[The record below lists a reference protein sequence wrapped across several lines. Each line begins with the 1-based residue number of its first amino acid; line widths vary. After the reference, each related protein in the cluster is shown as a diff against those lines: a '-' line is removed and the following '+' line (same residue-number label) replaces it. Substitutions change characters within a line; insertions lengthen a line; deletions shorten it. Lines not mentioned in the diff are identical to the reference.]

1 MEVLNLL
8 IGIAFLITRFL
19 FGVLM
24 LGVGVVS
31 IVSAVMDD
39 RLPYKK
45 HTSDVLGIVLMFVV
59 GYLCILFGVLAI
71 FSCVPLDIS
80 L

>member
-1 MEVLNLL
+1 MDL
-8 IGIAFLITRFL
+8 ILGIAFLIARFL

-24 LGVGVVS
+24 LGVG
-31 IVSAVMDD
+31 IVGIITTVQDY

-45 HTSDVLGIVLMFVV
+45 HPSDVLGIISMFVV
-59 GYLCILFGVLAI
+59 CILHILLGLLAL
-71 FSCVPLDIS
+71 STCVTLDIS

>member
-1 MEVLNLL
+1 MDL
-8 IGIAFLITRFL
+8 ILGIAFLIARL
-19 FGVLM
+19 GFGVLM

-31 IVSAVMDD
+31 IISAVMDN

-59 GYLCILFGVLAI
+59 GYLCILLGVLVLT
-71 FSCVPLDIS
+71 CVTLDIS

>member
-1 MEVLNLL
+1 MDLLNLL
-8 IGIAFLITRFL
+8 IGIAFLIARFG

-31 IVSAVMDD
+31 IVSAVQDY

-45 HTSDVLGIVLMFVV
+45 HTSDVLGIVLMCVV
-59 GYLCILFGVLAI
+59 GYLCILFGVLALT
-71 FSCVPLDIS
+71 CVTLDIS
-80 L
+80 I

>member
-1 MEVLNLL
+1 MDLLNLL
-8 IGIAFLITRFL
+8 LGIAFLIDRFL

-45 HTSDVLGIVLMFVV
+45 HTSDVLGIILMLVV
-59 GYLCILFGVLAI
+59 GYLCILFGVL
-71 FSCVPLDIS
+71 VLTWTTLDIS

>member
-1 MEVLNLL
+1 MELLNLL
-8 IGIAFLITRFL
+8 FGIAFLIARFG

-24 LGVGVVS
+24 LGVG
-31 IVSAVMDD
+31 IVGIITTVKDY

-45 HTSDVLGIVLMFVV
+45 HTSDVLGIISMFVV
-59 GYLCILFGVLAI
+59 CILHILLGLLAL
-71 FSCVPLDIS
+71 STCVTLDIS

>member
-1 MEVLNLL
+1 MDL
-8 IGIAFLITRFL
+8 ILGIAFLIARL
-19 FGVLM
+19 GFGVLM

-31 IVSAVMDD
+31 IISAVMDN

-45 HTSDVLGIVLMFVV
+45 HTSDVLGIILMFVV
-59 GYLCILFGVLAI
+59 GYLCILFGVL
-71 FSCVPLDIS
+71 VLTWVTLDIS

>member
-1 MEVLNLL
+1 MNLL
-8 IGIAFLITRFL
+8 LGIAFLMAMFG

-31 IVSAVMDD
+31 IISAVMDNI
-39 RLPYKK
+39 LPYKK
-45 HTSDVLGIVLMFVV
+45 HRSDVLGIVLMFVV
-59 GYLCILFGVLAI
+59 GYLCILFGVLALT
-71 FSCVPLDIS
+71 CVTLDIS

>member
-1 MEVLNLL
+1 MDLLNLL
-8 IGIAFLITRFL
+8 LGIAFLIARFW

-24 LGVGVVS
+24 LGVG
-31 IVSAVMDD
+31 IVGIITTVKDY

-45 HTSDVLGIVLMFVV
+45 HTSDVLGIILMFVV
-59 GYLCILFGVLAI
+59 GYLCILFGVLVLTWAT
-71 FSCVPLDIS
+71 LDIS